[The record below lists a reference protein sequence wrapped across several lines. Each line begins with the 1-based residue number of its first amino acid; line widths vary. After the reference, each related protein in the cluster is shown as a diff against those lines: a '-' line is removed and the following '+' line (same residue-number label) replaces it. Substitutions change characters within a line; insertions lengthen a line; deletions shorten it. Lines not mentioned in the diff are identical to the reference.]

1 MAPFGQI
8 WYFRLMEKLIPGAP
22 TMEIALKKVLADQIV
37 AGPVFISFFLF
48 GKELLE
54 GRGGSVGITELK
66 DKFLPL
72 YMASWCVWP
81 PAQLLLFKFL
91 PAERRFRYLAGLTF
105 CWNFFLSWYTHKL
118 SKLKQHK
125 VLQNMFYVN
134 VLTTGGLL
142 AAGDVITQQVEMAMD
157 EDRTQRF
164 NPKRTERMFL
174 IGLCLGPFGHLWYT
188 KFVEKLVPG
197 APSTTTALKKI
208 LADQII
214 AGPFFCSAFFFGKYK
229 LQKEN

>member
-1 MAPFGQI
+1 MGLKLTKLGQKSVFENKLHMSIYVSCGLLGAGDVVCQGCEMLVNKNLHQKFNRNRTESMFLIGLAMAPFGQI

-22 TMEIALKKVLADQIV
+22 SMEIALKKVLADQIV

-91 PAERRFRYLAGLTF
+91 PADRRFRYLAGVTF
-105 CWNFFLSWYTHKL
+105 CWNFFLSWYTHKDL
-118 SKLKQHK
+118 PL
-125 VLQNMFYVN
+125 Y
-134 VLTTGGLL
+134 
-142 AAGDVITQQVEMAMD
+142 
-157 EDRTQRF
+157 
-164 NPKRTERMFL
+164 
-174 IGLCLGPFGHLWYT
+174 IG
-188 KFVEKLVPG
+188 KEK
-197 APSTTTALKKI
+197 KK
-208 LADQII
+208 
-214 AGPFFCSAFFFGKYK
+214 
-229 LQKEN
+229 